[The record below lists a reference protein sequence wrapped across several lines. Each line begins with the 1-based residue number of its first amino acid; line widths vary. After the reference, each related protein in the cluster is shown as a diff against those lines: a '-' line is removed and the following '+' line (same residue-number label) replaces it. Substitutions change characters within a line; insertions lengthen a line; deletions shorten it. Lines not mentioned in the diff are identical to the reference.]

1 MGGTRQPHAEKGSMK
16 TRVAKIPQ
24 AQKQFAG
31 STSCY
36 QVNELCCKYT
46 VKLQATYIASST
58 HARIVQARGSVTAVI
73 AAGSDNGDAIVTVG
87 DRAVLEELVVAAI
100 EIDTVRVG

>member
-1 MGGTRQPHAEKGSMK
+1 M
-16 TRVAKIPQ
+16 
-24 AQKQFAG
+24 
-31 STSCY
+31 
-36 QVNELCCKYT
+36 
-46 VKLQATYIASST
+46 
-58 HARIVQARGSVTAVI
+58 I